1 MRSLEV
7 EDQLSH
13 QDVTIIGRG
22 TWLDR
27 VASEVVER
35 DKSLGRNL
43 SLVRV
48 ESGLGA
54 SGLPHIGSVGDAIRS
69 YGVKMALEGLG
80 YKSELIAFSDDL
92 DGFRNVPAGFPHWLN
107 DYVAHPV
114 TRVPDPFGCH
124 GSFGEHVGSLLRDSL
139 DKLSIQ
145 YTFMSGAEA
154 YKSGLLNDQ
163 IKLIL
168 NSAQE
173 VGDKIKEF
181 TGQDKYQKVFP
192 YTPICKNCGRLYTT
206 VVTSYDAARGVVH
219 YKCDRAEIRDKEILG
234 CGYEGDRSVTEGE
247 GKLVWKCEFAA
258 RWAALDIR
266 FEAYGKDIEESVKV
280 NDWVCEHV
288 LGRAPPHHAR
298 YELFQDKSGRKIA
311 KSVGNVLTPQEWLTY
326 ASANSLRLLM
336 FKRIIGARNL
346 SLEDIPVYMDEFDE
360 LESYYFSKT
369 RDPNLMK
376 DARQRGLYEYTVL
389 TRVPDQPGV
398 HVPYKQVAALAVVAP
413 TGNVEDFV
421 VKRLIANGAVPGP
434 SPQLTERVGWAAAW
448 AKFVN
453 FGVESGV
460 ESDSRNAPPVI
471 ELDPKTALALR
482 EFASA
487 LASAKTPD
495 EIQGAAFE
503 AIRKSGTAPNSFF
516 SAVYRILLGTERGPR
531 LGPYILD
538 AGTQSVAQKLLGASG
553 AKK

>member
-1 MRSLEV
+1 M
-7 EDQLSH
+7 SH

-35 DKSLGRNL
+35 DKSLGRSL

-92 DGFRNVPAGFPHWLN
+92 DGFRKVPAGFPDWLN

-124 GSFGEHVGSLLRDSL
+124 KSFGEHVGSLLRDSL

-154 YKSGLLNDQ
+154 YKSGLLNEQ

-168 NSAQE
+168 NSAQV

-181 TGQDKYQKVFP
+181 TGQDKYQKVIP

-219 YKCDRAEIRDKEILG
+219 YKCDRAEIRDKEVLG
-234 CGYEGDRSVTEGE
+234 CGYEGERSVTEGE

-336 FKRIIGARNL
+336 FKRIVGARNL
-346 SLEDIPVYMDEFDE
+346 SLEDIPTYMDEFDD
-360 LESYYFSKT
+360 LEASYFSET
-369 RDPNLMK
+369 RDPNLLK
-376 DARQRGLYEYTVL
+376 DARQRGLYEYTVM
-389 TRVPDQPGV
+389 TRVPERPGV

-421 VKRLIANGAVPGP
+421 VKRLIANGAVAAP
-434 SPQLTERVGWAAAW
+434 SPQLTERIGWAAAW
-448 AKFVN
+448 AKVVN
-453 FGVESGV
+453 FGVELRA
-460 ESDSRNAPPVI
+460 ESDPVRESPAV
-471 ELDPKTALALR
+471 ELDPKTAAALK
-482 EFASA
+482 EFANA
-487 LASAKTPD
+487 LASAETPD

-503 AIRKSGTAPNSFF
+503 AIRKSGTAPSSFF
-516 SAVYRILLGTERGPR
+516 SAVYRILLGKERGPR

-538 AGTQSVAQKLLGASG
+538 AGTQAVAQKLLDASG
-553 AKK
+553 SKA